1 MPVEIF
7 LDGGPEFSA
16 KVTKDFL
23 KVWGIHHRMSSAY
36 HLLSN
41 GKAELAVKATKRL
54 LMENVGSNDELNNDR
69 IVQNLLTQR
78 NTPDPE
84 WKLST
89 AKSLFRKKFEGF
101 ITLHHKK
108 CYGLQ

>member
-41 GKAELAVKATKRL
+41 GKAELA
-54 LMENVGSNDELNNDR
+54 
-69 IVQNLLTQR
+69 
-78 NTPDPE
+78 
-84 WKLST
+84 LSD
-89 AKSLFRKKFEGF
+89 
-101 ITLHHKK
+101 
-108 CYGLQ
+108 C